1 MTQQQTP
8 GYFPPYVMVP
18 AHESNGLGVAGFFI
32 SLIGLFIP
40 TGIVALL
47 GLLISLVAL
56 GRQPRGFAGLGVL
69 IGLFGTVVWL
79 AVMVFAVL
87 GAATLGV
94 GILICG
100 AAAFIL
106 TQPET
111 IEVTSDMI
119 NVTLAVAEYKKE
131 NDSLPRDLDGLRL
144 AVTTLTDPWGQPY
157 RYQLVEDGDRGFD
170 VISGGL
176 DQQLGTDDDLA
187 LSRLDEVWV
196 MACKGF
202 EAKAQEL
209 GELLK
214 NLEGTN
220 FSSDG
225 SSVSVHTRGHAHATR
240 YEEVVVAAAV
250 EAVSEKPAMVVVAI
264 PAEPVEPAAP
274 AEPASPA
281 EPEAPAE
288 PAASDAPEATDS
300 AASDDDAGESEPQE
314 EPEEGEAVDPDA
326 PADPDGS

>member
-18 AHESNGLGVAGFFI
+18 GRESNGLGVAGFFI

-79 AVMVFAVL
+79 AVMVVAVL

-100 AAAFIL
+100 AAFFIL

-119 NVTLAVAEYKKE
+119 NVTLAVAEYE
-131 NDSLPRDLDGLRL
+131 DEHQSLPADLSGLGL
-144 AVTTLTDPWGQPY
+144 ALTTLTDPWGKPY
-157 RYQLVEDGDRGFD
+157 SYKLAEGEDAGFD
-170 VISGGL
+170 VVSGGG
-176 DQQLGTDDDLA
+176 DRQLGTDDDLA
-187 LSRLDEVWV
+187 LSRLDHVWA
-196 MACKGF
+196 MAFKGF

-209 GELLK
+209 GERLQ

-225 SSVSVHTRGHAHATR
+225 SSVSVRSHGHARATR
-240 YEEVVVAAAV
+240 YEEVVVAAAL
-250 EAVSEKPAMVVVAI
+250 EAVSESAVA
-264 PAEPVEPAAP
+264 VEVAKP
-274 AEPASPA
+274 AEPAKVA
-281 EPEAPAE
+281 APQ
-288 PAASDAPEATDS
+288 PRDR
-300 AASDDDAGESEPQE
+300 
-314 EPEEGEAVDPDA
+314 
-326 PADPDGS
+326 

>member
-69 IGLFGTVVWL
+69 IGLFGTFIWL
-79 AVMVFAVL
+79 AVMVVAVL

-119 NVTLAVAEYKKE
+119 NVHLAVAEYKKE

-157 RYQLVEDGDRGFD
+157 RYQLVKDGDRGFD

-176 DQQLGTDDDLA
+176 DQQFGTDDDLA
-187 LSRLDEVWV
+187 LSRLKEVWV

-209 GELLK
+209 GGLLK
-214 NLEGTN
+214 NLERTN

-225 SSVSVHTRGHAHATR
+225 LSVSVHTRGHAQATR

-274 AEPASPA
+274 AEP
-281 EPEAPAE
+281 EAPAE

-300 AASDDDAGESEPQE
+300 EASDNDAGESEPQE
-314 EPEEGEAVDPDA
+314 EPEEGEAVDPDV

>member
-18 AHESNGLGVAGFFI
+18 GRESNGLGVAGFFI

-79 AVMVFAVL
+79 AVMVVAVL
-87 GAATLGV
+87 GAATVGV

-119 NVTLAVAEYKKE
+119 NVTLAVAEYKE
-131 NDSLPRDLDGLRL
+131 EHQSLPADLSGLGL
-144 AVTTLTDPWGQPY
+144 ELTTLTDPWGKPY
-157 RYQLVEDGDRGFD
+157 SYTLAEGEDAGFD

-176 DQQLGTDDDLA
+176 DRQLGTDDDLA
-187 LSRLDEVWV
+187 LSRLKEVWV

-209 GELLK
+209 GEMFR
-214 NLEGTN
+214 NLEGTT

-225 SSVSVHTRGHAHATR
+225 SSVSLRSHGHAHATR

-250 EAVSEKPAMVVVAI
+250 QAVSEKPAMVVVAI

-300 AASDDDAGESEPQE
+300 AASDNDDGNAEVQE
-314 EPEEGEAVDPDA
+314 EPEEGEAADPDA
-326 PADPDGS
+326 DPDA